1 MCSKYLLQCQAWVLW
16 LFLTICYY
24 KQWLRAHYI
33 PRTKFTYMSI
43 HFYER
48 LQAGGAQKRCAYY
61 KEIDDG
67 DIISTSALGSDLICT
82 MLMLAVTAY
91 NILICE

>member
-1 MCSKYLLQCQAWVLW
+1 
-16 LFLTICYY
+16 
-24 KQWLRAHYI
+24 
-33 PRTKFTYMSI
+33 MSI

-91 NILICE
+91 NILICEWCKFDVAENVQPRHAVPVHVE